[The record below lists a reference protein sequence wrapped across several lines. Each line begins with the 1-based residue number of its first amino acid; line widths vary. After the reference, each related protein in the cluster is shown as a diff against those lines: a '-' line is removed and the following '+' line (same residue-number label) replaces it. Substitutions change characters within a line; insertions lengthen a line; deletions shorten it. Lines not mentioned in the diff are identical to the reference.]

1 MKLYFNIDMFA
12 THPAGI
18 VRYANEIL
26 QYLKLHFEVIPVSF
40 RDGLSNAPLRGF
52 IEREFPEY
60 RFRANHYILRGL
72 GISAPPLFFI
82 SSFNFHNARW
92 KRQGCRVSKIIR
104 ELIRPFMKIETVL
117 SDFLCFK
124 YDDRS
129 VLFSPYEAIP
139 KRYRSDKVLIVQ
151 MLHDLIP
158 LRMEGV
164 FNGSKFF
171 APIVE
176 SVLSSDIAL
185 VNSAF
190 TRDDFLNY
198 VKNFDTNR
206 LFVTELATAR
216 HISRVEC
223 AERISKVRNKY
234 GISSEAEYILS
245 LSTIEPRKNHKS
257 LLHAWNKIFPLI
269 EDKKIQLVFA
279 GKKGWGEEFHSELS
293 DLAKDAN
300 SLVLTGF
307 VDDEDLGDLYSGSL
321 FSVYPSLYEGFGL
334 PVLESMSCGRFCVA
348 SNCTSIP
355 EVVGENLPMVNPESV
370 DEIAGM
376 MLCLI
381 CDRSLLDSYN
391 KQAFENSRRFSWEET
406 GRKTLEAI
414 NEGYRRKF
422 GPN

>member
-1 MKLYFNIDMFA
+1 MKVYYNVDIFA
-12 THPAGI
+12 TNPAGI
-18 VRYANEIL
+18 VRYASEIL

-40 RDGLSNAPLRGF
+40 QEGLMNDPLREF
-52 IEREFPEY
+52 IEREFPKY
-60 RFRANHYILRGL
+60 RFRANRYILRGL
-72 GISAPPLFFI
+72 GIPVTRIFFI
-82 SSFNFHNARW
+82 SGFNFYNTRW
-92 KRQGCRVSKIIR
+92 KEQGCRVSKIIR
-104 ELIRPFMKIETVL
+104 ELIRPFMKIETRL
-117 SDFLCFK
+117 CDFLCFK
-124 YDDRS
+124 YEDRS

-151 MLHDLIP
+151 MLHDIIP
-158 LRMEGV
+158 LRMESV

-171 APIVE
+171 TPIVQ
-176 SVLSSDIAL
+176 SVFSSDVAL

-198 VKNFDTNR
+198 VNKFDSNR

-223 AERISKVRNKY
+223 AERISKVRSKY

-245 LSTIEPRKNHKS
+245 LSTIEPRKNHKI

-269 EDKKIQLVFA
+269 AEKKIQLVFA
-279 GKKGWGEEFHSELS
+279 GKKGWGDKFHSELS

-307 VDDEDLGDLYSGSL
+307 VDDEDLGALYSGSL

-348 SNCTSIP
+348 SNTTSIP

-376 MLCLI
+376 MLRLM
-381 CDRSLLDSYN
+381 CDRSLLDYYN

-414 NEGYRRKF
+414 NEGYQRKWA
-422 GPN
+422 